1 MGAFSSKLQKN
12 DKIFRLL
19 TTLPDDLLTQIYTKY
34 LRRYRLHNGNFIK
47 LIDFEKYKFL
57 ERVISRKMVG
67 VSKVNIYEE
76 YTGRELPTKIF
87 EVKYTLPN
95 WCELSDRKEQS
106 IDDDMMYV
114 YLNEITGHYTINQYR
129 LKKIEEFLTNEKP
142 FSMYHRGN
150 FYQGN
155 YHYLKYGWEV
165 FTIASDGSNQYV

>member
-47 LIDFEKYKFL
+47 LIDFETYKFL

-67 VSKVNIYEE
+67 VSKVKMYEE
-76 YTGRELPTKIF
+76 YTGRELPTNIL
-87 EVKYTLPN
+87 EIKYTLPN

-129 LKKIEEFLTNEKP
+129 LKKIEEFLTKDKP
-142 FSMYHRGN
+142 FSMYYRGHYHRGN
-150 FYQGN
+150 YRDYDWQ
-155 YHYLKYGWEV
+155 V
-165 FTIASDGSNQYV
+165 FTLSSDGSNQYV